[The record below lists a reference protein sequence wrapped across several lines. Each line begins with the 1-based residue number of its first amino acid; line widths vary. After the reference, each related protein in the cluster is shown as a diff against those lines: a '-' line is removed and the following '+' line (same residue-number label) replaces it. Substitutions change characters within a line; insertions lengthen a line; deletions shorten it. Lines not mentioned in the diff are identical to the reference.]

1 MLDNAKCKWYMCIGL
16 FYDSTFIKLSQL
28 FTFLEIGSEILFLI
42 LPLDRVWGKG
52 EVEVRETFGGG

>member
-1 MLDNAKCKWYMCIGL
+1 MCIGL

-28 FTFLEIGSEILFLI
+28 FKFLEIGSEILFLI